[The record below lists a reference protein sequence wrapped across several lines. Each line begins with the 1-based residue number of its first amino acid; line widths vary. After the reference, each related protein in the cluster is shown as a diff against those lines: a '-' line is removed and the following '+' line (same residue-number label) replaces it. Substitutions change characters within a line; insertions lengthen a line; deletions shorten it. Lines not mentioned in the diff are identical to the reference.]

1 MRYGASRS
9 LSRHPQSVGY
19 WSMHLFGGPVEY
31 RNEERMASDNSG
43 QSVHILGFRSRDIKK
58 LTVSAVLVC
67 MCVFTRKRM

>member
-1 MRYGASRS
+1 
-9 LSRHPQSVGY
+9 
-19 WSMHLFGGPVEY
+19 MHLFGGPVEY

-43 QSVHILGFRSRDIKK
+43 QSVHILGFTSRDIKK